1 MRAISSGTENGIR
14 RRFLVSFPFT
24 HIQLYPRLRNEFPE
38 LVEATQAEV
47 FPLPRSF
54 EHCG

>member
-14 RRFLVSFPFT
+14 RRFFVIFPHSHPT
-24 HIQLYPRLRNEFPE
+24 LPRLHNEFPE
-38 LVEATQAEV
+38 LVEVTQAEV

-54 EHCG
+54 ELCG